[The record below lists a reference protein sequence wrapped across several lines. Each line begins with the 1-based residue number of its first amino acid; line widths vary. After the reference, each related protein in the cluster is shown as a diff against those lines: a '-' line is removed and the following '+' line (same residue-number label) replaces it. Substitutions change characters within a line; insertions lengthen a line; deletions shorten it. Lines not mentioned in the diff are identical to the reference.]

1 MLLLT
6 LLTYLMGKM
15 AFGGVITVLIVLVTA
30 MIKATIIIR
39 DFMALRD
46 VSLIWRIMMYGW
58 LWGICLAI
66 SISYLISL

>member
-6 LLTYLMGKM
+6 LLTYFMGKM